1 MTTPLFENYTVYE
14 NTPSVE
20 DYVRLRKQAGLSEK
34 AREAAEI
41 GLKNTVFAVT
51 LFHEETAIGMGR
63 IIGDGGCFYQIV
75 DIAVVPE
82 HQKKGLGKVIMQHL
96 MDYLDKNAPKT
107 AYVSLIADV
116 PADKLYEQFGFAYTA
131 PRSVGMYKWFK

>member
-1 MTTPLFENYTVYE
+1 M
-14 NTPSVE
+14 
-20 DYVRLRKQAGLSEK
+20 
-34 AREAAEI
+34 
-41 GLKNTVFAVT
+41 KNTVFAVT
-51 LFHEETAIGMGR
+51 LFHEGTAIGMGR

-116 PADKLYEQFGFAYTA
+116 PADQLYEQFGFAYTA
-131 PRSVGMYKWFK
+131 PRSVRMYKWFK

>member
-1 MTTPLFENYTVYE
+1 M
-14 NTPSVE
+14 
-20 DYVRLRKQAGLSEK
+20 
-34 AREAAEI
+34 
-41 GLKNTVFAVT
+41 KNTVYAVT
-51 LFHEETAIGMGR
+51 LFHEGIAIEMGR

-116 PADKLYEQFGFAYTA
+116 PADQLTNSSGL
-131 PRSVGMYKWFK
+131 PIRLLVL